1 MTNTQFVTPL
11 SDREAKDPRRFGP
24 KAANQALLGQ
34 SGLCTPGGFCLS
46 SEAYRAQLDHL
57 GLTEI
62 ADKAVSSS
70 FFDERQQIS
79 QIRIALFGEPMSS
92 DIQEPL
98 LQAYEHLVLES
109 GTSVAVRSSSI
120 MEDTQ
125 DASFAGQF
133 QSFLGIDKKDDFLT
147 AIRACWGAL
156 WSSRALRYM
165 ESKEITPVDTA
176 MAVLVQPLV
185 DAICSGGGMSQAA
198 GGGMSVTATWGFG
211 ESIAQGEV
219 VPDLYGLDADG
230 VPIETL
236 PGRKTHSIHCAR
248 HHGSPSPTKVDSEH
262 VSKRCL
268 DDEQLQDLSFIMK
281 KAEKLM
287 ERPVEIEWAL
297 DAAGFKVL
305 QARPLH
311 LGPVNVPDEIWLQ
324 HPSLRGQPGGIGWGT
339 GRACVISCECE
350 LGRVAPGDVLVTKVA
365 GPALS
370 QVLPRVSGV
379 VAELGGST
387 SHLASLA
394 RERGIPMVLGALDVT
409 SVIPDGAQ
417 VGVDGVAGL
426 VRWIQ

>member
-1 MTNTQFVTPL
+1 MTKNQLVIRL
-11 SDREAKDPRRFGP
+11 SDSEATNFRRFGP
-24 KAANQALLGQ
+24 KAANQALLSQ

-46 SEAYRAQLDHL
+46 ADAYRAQLEHL

-62 ADKAVSSS
+62 ADKAVSLG
-70 FFDERQQIS
+70 FLDARQQIS
-79 QIRIALFGEPMSS
+79 QIRMALFGEPISS
-92 DIQEPL
+92 DIQQPL
-98 LQAYEHLVLES
+98 LQAYDRLVLDS

-133 QSFLGIDKKDDFLT
+133 QTFLGIDKKEDFLT
-147 AIRACWGAL
+147 AVRACWGAL

-165 ESKEITPVDTA
+165 ESKDITPADTA

-185 DAICSGGGMSQAA
+185 DAICSGGGMSQTA
-198 GGGMSVTATWGFG
+198 GGGMSVTAAGAFG
-211 ESIAQGEV
+211 ESIAQGEI
-219 VPDLYGLDADG
+219 VPDLYGLDSDG
-230 VPIETL
+230 VPIETYT
-236 PGRKTHSIHCAR
+236 GRKTHSIHCAR
-248 HHGSPSPTKVDSEH
+248 HHGSPSPTKVNSEH

-268 DDEQLQDLSFIMK
+268 DDGQLRELSFIMK
-281 KAEKLM
+281 KSEKLM
-287 ERPVEIEWAL
+287 EGPVEIEWAL
-297 DAAGFKVL
+297 DAAGFKLL

-311 LGPVNVPDEIWLQ
+311 LGPVSVPDKLWLQ

-394 RERGIPMVLGALDVT
+394 RERGIPMVLGALDAT

>member
-1 MTNTQFVTPL
+1 MTNTQFIAHL
-11 SDREAKDPRRFGP
+11 SDSEAKNPRRFGP
-24 KAANQALLGQ
+24 KAANQALLSQ
-34 SGLCTPGGFCLS
+34 SGLCTPGGFCLGAD
-46 SEAYRAQLDHL
+46 AYRAQLEHL

-62 ADKAVSSS
+62 ADKAVSLS
-70 FFDERQQIS
+70 FLDARQQIS
-79 QIRIALFGEPMSS
+79 RIRIALFGESISS
-92 DIQEPL
+92 KIQEPL
-98 LQAYEHLVLES
+98 FNAYHRLVHDS

-120 MEDTQ
+120 MEDTH

-133 QSFLGIDKKDDFLT
+133 QSFLGIDNEDDFLT

-165 ESKEITPVDTA
+165 ESKDISPVDTA

-185 DAICSGGGMSQAA
+185 NAISSGGGMSQTVN
-198 GGGMSVTATWGFG
+198 GGMSVTATWGFG

-219 VPDLYGLDADG
+219 VPDLYQLDSDGLS
-230 VPIETL
+230 IETL
-236 PGRKTHSIHCAR
+236 TGRKTHSVHCAR
-248 HHGSPSPTKVDSEH
+248 HHRSPSPTKVASEH

-268 DDEQLQDLSFIMK
+268 NDARLRELSLIMK
-281 KAEKLM
+281 RAEKLM
-287 ERPVEIEWAL
+287 KGPVEIEWAL
-297 DAAGFKVL
+297 DSAGFKTL
-305 QARPLH
+305 QVRPLH
-311 LGPVNVPDEIWLQ
+311 LGPVSVPDEIWLH
-324 HPSLRGQPGGIGWGT
+324 HPGLRGQPGGVGWGT

-370 QVLPRVSGV
+370 QVLSRVSGV

-409 SVIPDGAQ
+409 SAIPDGAQ
-417 VGVDGVAGL
+417 VGVDGVAGV

>member
-1 MTNTQFVTPL
+1 
-11 SDREAKDPRRFGP
+11 
-24 KAANQALLGQ
+24 
-34 SGLCTPGGFCLS
+34 
-46 SEAYRAQLDHL
+46 
-57 GLTEI
+57 
-62 ADKAVSSS
+62 
-70 FFDERQQIS
+70 
-79 QIRIALFGEPMSS
+79 
-92 DIQEPL
+92 
-98 LQAYEHLVLES
+98 
-109 GTSVAVRSSSI
+109 

-133 QSFLGIDKKDDFLT
+133 QTFLGIDKKEDFFT
-147 AIRACWGAL
+147 AVRACWGAL

-165 ESKEITPVDTA
+165 ESKEIRPVDTA

-185 DAICSGGGMSQAA
+185 DAICSGGGMSQTAD
-198 GGGMSVTATWGFG
+198 GGMSITATWGFG

-230 VPIETL
+230 TPIETL

-248 HHGSPSPTKVDSEH
+248 HHGSPSSTKVDSEQ

-268 DDEQLQDLSFIMK
+268 DDKQLRELSSIMRN
-281 KAEKLM
+281 AEKLM
-287 ERPVEIEWAL
+287 KGPVEIEWAL
-297 DAAGFKVL
+297 DTAGFKIL

-311 LGPVNVPDEIWLQ
+311 IGPISVPDDIWLQ

-409 SVIPDGAQ
+409 NAIPDGAQ

>member
-1 MTNTQFVTPL
+1 MTNNQFVIPL
-11 SDREAKDPRRFGP
+11 SDGEAKNPRRFGP

-46 SEAYRAQLDHL
+46 AEAYRAQLDHL
-57 GLTEI
+57 GLTDI
-62 ADKAVSSS
+62 ADKAISLN
-70 FFDERQQIS
+70 FFDGRQQIS
-79 QIRIALFGEPMSS
+79 QIRIALFGEPISS
-92 DIQEPL
+92 EIQEPL
-98 LQAYEHLVLES
+98 LRAYDRLVLDS

-133 QSFLGIDKKDDFLT
+133 QTFLGIDTEEDFFT
-147 AIRACWGAL
+147 AVRACWGAL

-165 ESKEITPVDTA
+165 ESKEITPLDTA

-185 DAICSGGGMSQAA
+185 DAICSGGGMSQTAD
-198 GGGMSVTATWGFG
+198 GGMSVTATWGFG

-219 VPDLYGLDADG
+219 VPDLYGFDADG
-230 VPIETL
+230 MPTEAF

-248 HHGSPSPTKVDSEH
+248 HHGSPSSTKVDSEKA
-262 VSKRCL
+262 SKRCL
-268 DDEQLQDLSFIMK
+268 DDEQLRELSLIMK
-281 KAEKLM
+281 NAEKLM
-287 ERPVEIEWAL
+287 GGPVEIEWAL
-297 DAAGFKVL
+297 DTVGFKAL

-311 LGPVNVPDEIWLQ
+311 LGPVSVPDEMWLQ

-409 SVIPDGAQ
+409 NAIPDGAQ